1 MPTLLQIDSSADG
14 MRSRTRR
21 LTEEF
26 ARAWRAR
33 GEDYAVVSRDLHLD
47 PLPPLQSTAQHWPE
61 RLRRGAAVEEEL
73 DRLQQAVIDELL
85 AADAVVVGAPMYN
98 YAVPAS
104 LKVWI
109 DLVHIPGLTAP
120 FDVPAQPL
128 AGKPFVIAGARG
140 GTDDDGAFEH
150 LIAQLTLVFGNGL
163 GMDVH
168 AVTTSRTLADRLPE
182 LDAELAA
189 DELIRA
195 IEASRE
201 LGARV

>member
-1 MPTLLQIDSSADG
+1 MPTLLKIDSSADG

-26 ARAWRAR
+26 ARAWRGR
-33 GEDYAVVSRDLHLD
+33 GEDYTVVVRDLHLD
-47 PLPPLQSTAQHWPE
+47 PLPSLQSTEQHWPE
-61 RLRRGAAVEEEL
+61 RLRSGAGVAAEL
-73 DRLQQAVIDELL
+73 DRVQTAVVEELL

-98 YAVPAS
+98 YAVPAA

-109 DLVHIPGLTAP
+109 DLVHIPGLTVP
-120 FDVPAQPL
+120 FDAPTQPL
-128 AGKPFVIAGARG
+128 AGKPFVVVSARG
-140 GTDDDGAFEH
+140 GTDEDGAFEH
-150 LIAQLTLVFGNGL
+150 LLAQLSLVFGSGF
-163 GMDVH
+163 GMEVH
-168 AVTTSRTLADRLPE
+168 AITTSRTLADRLPE

>member
-47 PLPPLQSTAQHWPE
+47 PLPRLQSTAQHWPE

-98 YAVPAS
+98 YAFPAA
-104 LKVWI
+104 LKVWV

-120 FDVPAQPL
+120 FDVPTQPL
-128 AGKPFVIAGARG
+128 AGKPFVVASARG
-140 GTDDDGAFEH
+140 GTDEDGAFEH
-150 LIAQLTLVFGNGL
+150 LIAPLALAFGEGL
-163 GMDVH
+163 GMDVRSI
-168 AVTTSRTLADRLPE
+168 TTSRTLADRLPE

-189 DELIRA
+189 EELIRA
-195 IEASRE
+195 IEVSRE
-201 LGARV
+201 LGARL